1 MTERTIEERLARLEA
16 IEEIH
21 RLKAAYCAHCDNG
34 YVPDALA
41 DLFTRD
47 GVIDAGPFGRHAGR
61 DAIRRYFDA
70 ISKTIVFAA
79 HLVTNPVIWVE
90 GERATGRWRLLV
102 TATMLRD
109 GKKEAVWIL
118 GDYRDDYAREEG
130 RWRFANV
137 DLEIDFIAPYDA
149 GWPI

>member
-1 MTERTIEERLARLEA
+1 MTDRTIEERLAELEA
-16 IEEIH
+16 IDEIH
-21 RLKAAYCAHCDNG
+21 RLKAAYCTHCDDG
-34 YVPDALA
+34 YAPDALA

-61 DAIRRYFDA
+61 DAIRRYFEA

-79 HLVTNPVIWVE
+79 HLVTNPVISIE

-137 DLEIDFIAPYDA
+137 DLEINFIAPYDA